1 MKIKKHVIFTAA
13 FFVFIGLYRAA
24 AGPGPADFGRS
35 QTNPLTTASPRYLE
49 DHPEL
54 LRGSPSPEETTARLE
69 RYRTYL
75 TKLMENSAIA
85 HSPRI
90 LEEYPELQRVP
101 KSGDAFQTAAIRR
114 AKQMAK
120 LLKNQAWANSP
131 RVREE
136 FPGYLRM

>member
-1 MKIKKHVIFTAA
+1 
-13 FFVFIGLYRAA
+13 
-24 AGPGPADFGRS
+24 
-35 QTNPLTTASPRYLE
+35 
-49 DHPEL
+49 
-54 LRGSPSPEETTARLE
+54 
-69 RYRTYL
+69 
-75 TKLMENSAIA
+75 MENSAIA